1 MKFSIPHH
9 LRRHKLTATLL
20 ASVLFAGPAMAGLE
34 DAKAILE
41 VLLKKGV
48 ITQKDY
54 DQTLEEW
61 SSKPLDSVPPVQFV
75 QDALGVQ
82 AKEVQKAVE
91 FTKKDEK
98 NGSVQPSG
106 VGWVSVDGENNINL
120 TGMVHF
126 DAHVINS
133 GLPRTTDRDSASVAD
148 QFEFRRTRL
157 GVNGSVYKDIG
168 YELIINGTGSDTNIV
183 DTGFINLSGNKDAQI
198 RVGRFRQPYSL
209 ESMTRDAS
217 IDFMERSY
225 GDQLGPQKQLGAMV
239 WGEPVKGFT
248 YAGALSQNGFNE
260 LTNSDNIGGLGTFR
274 LTVNP
279 AELKGLNGQVIHIG
293 ASSNI
298 GKYEIVPTYSSN
310 TGSAVDS
317 VARATL
323 LTLRT
328 EDRGLANAYRVQLN
342 GGTTAGT
349 ATYGSATN
357 NAASVNKKL
366 NDLEF
371 AYAYDSFKYQTE
383 YSKQQLSA
391 SVLTYAGTTNSIN
404 SLNVSTNYH
413 EFVYNLTGE
422 KWSDAYRGGSFT
434 GIKPLSNF
442 RLEKPGSVAWQL
454 ALRYSTY
461 QADYIAA
468 NNSSSSSLA
477 YRNENSESANTI
489 TYGVNW
495 LLNPSAAIKVNYAV
509 TSFGRAVKI
518 LSNSDSTTASNEKVI
533 SVRTQI
539 NF

>member
-1 MKFSIPHH
+1 M
-9 LRRHKLTATLL
+9 
-20 ASVLFAGPAMAGLE
+20 
-34 DAKAILE
+34 
-41 VLLKKGV
+41 
-48 ITQKDY
+48 
-54 DQTLEEW
+54 
-61 SSKPLDSVPPVQFV
+61 
-75 QDALGVQ
+75 
-82 AKEVQKAVE
+82 
-91 FTKKDEK
+91 TK
-98 NGSVQPSG
+98 
-106 VGWVSVDGENNINL
+106 
-120 TGMVHF
+120 
-126 DAHVINS
+126 
-133 GLPRTTDRDSASVAD
+133 
-148 QFEFRRTRL
+148 
-157 GVNGSVYKDIG
+157 
-168 YELIINGTGSDTNIV
+168 
-183 DTGFINLSGNKDAQI
+183 
-198 RVGRFRQPYSL
+198 
-209 ESMTRDAS
+209 DAS

-279 AELKGLNGQVIHIG
+279 AELRGLNGQVIHIG

-310 TGSAVDS
+310 TGSDVDN

-323 LTLRT
+323 LTIRT
-328 EDRGLANAYRVQLN
+328 ENRGLANAYRVQLN

-357 NAASVNKKL
+357 NAASVNKRL

-371 AYAYDSFKYQTE
+371 AYAYDSLKYQTE
-383 YSKQQLSA
+383 YSKQILSA

-422 KWSDAYRGGSFT
+422 KWSDAYRGGSFI
-434 GIKPLSNF
+434 GVKPLSNF
-442 RLEKPGSVAWQL
+442 NLGKPGTGAWQL
-454 ALRYSTY
+454 AFRYSKY
-461 QADYIAA
+461 KADYT
-468 NNSSSSSLA
+468 SGTSTTTA

-495 LLNPSAAIKVNYAV
+495 LLNPSAAIKVNYAI
-509 TSFGRAVKI
+509 TSFDRAVKI
-518 LSNSDSTTASNEKVI
+518 LSNTNSTTAQNEKVI